1 MRPTI
6 GSVNLSVSV
15 EVDAQYRALTQDA
28 GLAVDDTRRI
38 LLASG
43 SEAAEYLQGQ
53 LTQDVE
59 ALEPG
64 ESAYSA
70 LLDRKGHMQ
79 TDMRVTRVAPGELLI
94 DLDEPGA
101 ARALRHLSMYKIG
114 RDVELADVSAERTLV
129 RLAGPATPRLL
140 GDAPIGAGTA
150 RESELEGV
158 PTLVIGTD
166 HGADLV
172 VAAGDTERLLAVLRS
187 RGAEP
192 VEAAALE
199 LLRVESG
206 RPRFGAE
213 MSERTMPAE
222 AGIVERSISFTKG
235 CYIGQET
242 VARLHYR
249 GRPNRNL
256 RGLRL
261 GSPAPVGA
269 AVELDGKQIG
279 EIGSAVVHPRHG
291 AIALAVLRREA
302 EPGTSVDVEGTRA
315 EVVEL
320 PFG

>member
-1 MRPTI
+1 MIPP
-6 GSVNLSVSV
+6 VSV
-15 EVDAQYRALTQDA
+15 EIDAQYRALIQDS
-28 GLAVDDTRRI
+28 GFVVEEGHRFF
-38 LLASG
+38 LASG

-59 ALEPG
+59 ALTPG
-64 ESAYSA
+64 ETTYSA

-79 TDMRVTRVAPGELLI
+79 TDMRVTRNAPDELLI

-101 ARALRHLSMYKIG
+101 DRALRHLSMYKIG
-114 RDVELADVSAERTLV
+114 REVELTDVSADRTLI
-129 RLAGPATPRLL
+129 RTAGPATPRVL
-140 GDAPIGAGTA
+140 GDVPLAPGSA
-150 RESELEGV
+150 REIALEGLDLLAIA
-158 PTLVIGTD
+158 TES
-166 HGADLV
+166 GADLV
-172 VAAGDTERLLAVLRS
+172 CASGEADRLVAALRS

-192 VEAAALE
+192 VEPEAFE
-199 LLRVESG
+199 LLRIESG

-222 AGIVERSISFTKG
+222 AGIVERSVSFTKG

-261 GSPAPVGA
+261 ESPAQPGTEVT
-269 AVELDGKQIG
+269 LDGKTIG
-279 EIGSAVVHPRHG
+279 ELGSAAVHPRHG

-302 EPGTSVDVEGTRA
+302 EPGTSVDVGGTAA